1 MKIPRSIYLTAN
13 EPVLLIALQCL
24 QCLAWD
30 LAYNRCSKTAGWM
43 NKWLNWN
50 VRSGLFCKLLPLQSG
65 EGNGNLLQCSCLEN
79 PRDGGAWWAAAYG
92 VAQSR
97 TRLKRLSSSSSS
109 SLSSHHNPSTKDLSG
124 RSWEELILSTT
135 TTPSQIPSCFY
146 FLEVTFIPDSLNGT
160 DLGTIVR
167 V

>member
-97 TRLKRLSSSSSS
+97 PREFNLVKLLRVATLHNASHAEHVLRILWWEIRASVTQDGKLMDLRNNAGLDDREPKWLKMVQQD
-109 SLSSHHNPSTKDLSG
+109 K
-124 RSWEELILSTT
+124 
-135 TTPSQIPSCFY
+135 
-146 FLEVTFIPDSLNGT
+146 
-160 DLGTIVR
+160 
-167 V
+167 